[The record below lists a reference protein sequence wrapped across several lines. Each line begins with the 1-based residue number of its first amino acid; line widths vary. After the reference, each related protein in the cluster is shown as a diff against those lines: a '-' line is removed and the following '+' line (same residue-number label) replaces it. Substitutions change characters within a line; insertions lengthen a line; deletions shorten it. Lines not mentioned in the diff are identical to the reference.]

1 MKTLLG
7 ITGMLPKNCSMK
19 KKLSPS
25 RREFFTE
32 ASPFPLWQDIVF
44 SLILGLSPSEA
55 FASLYYKM
63 FFWSISKK
71 NRSNTI
77 SCHLLLF
84 IDSWFNLIMKKE
96 MRTVSNTGMDY
107 LHGII
112 TYGFA

>member
-7 ITGMLPKNCSMK
+7 ITVMLPKNCSMK

-55 FASLYYKM
+55 FASLYEYS
-63 FFWSISKK
+63 FWNIGKR
-71 NRSNTI
+71 NRSKYYILPFLTVYR
-77 SCHLLLF
+77 F
-84 IDSWFNLIMKKE
+84 MVNLITKK
-96 MRTVSNTGMDY
+96 GMLTFFNWY
-107 LHGII
+107 LEKI
-112 TYGFA
+112 F